1 MLELLKYTFFQ
12 NALLGGILVS
22 IACGMVGTYIVV
34 RRLVFISGGITHAS
48 FGGIGLGV
56 FMGTNPIAV
65 AWIFAIASGFG
76 VEYLSTKHKLRED
89 SAIAVLWALGMAL
102 GIIFLYLTPG
112 YTIGMSEFLFGNI
125 LTISTGDIVLFA
137 ALVLALFLVFS
148 LMYRAILYVAFDA
161 EYARVLKLPVKFIE
175 YMMMFF
181 VATTIV
187 FSIRL
192 VGIVLLMSLV
202 TIPQITADLFT
213 HDFRRMMFISVIIAV
228 VGCVGGLFLSY
239 FLNVPSGA
247 FIILLLIAFYGV
259 AWITKMIL
267 FSGNR
272 RLFK

>member
-22 IACGMVGTYIVV
+22 IACGIVGTYIVV

-56 FMGTNPIAV
+56 FLGANPIAV
-65 AWIFAIASGFG
+65 AWIFAIASAFG

-112 YTIGMSEFLFGNI
+112 YTMGMSEFLFGNI
-125 LTISTGDIVLFA
+125 LTISAFDIILFA
-137 ALVLALFLVFS
+137 ALALALLVVFII
-148 LMYRAILYVAFDA
+148 MYRPILYVAFDA

-202 TIPQITADLFT
+202 TIPQITANLFT
-213 HDFRRMMFISVIIAV
+213 LDFRKMMVISVIIAV
-228 VGCVGGLFLSY
+228 VGCVVGLFLSY

-247 FIILLLIAFYGV
+247 FIILVLIAFYGLC
-259 AWITKMIL
+259 WIIRPYFLK
-267 FSGNR
+267 
-272 RLFK
+272 KCA

>member
-1 MLELLKYTFFQ
+1 MLDLLHYSFFQ

-56 FMGTNPIAV
+56 FAGLNPIFV
-65 AWIFAIASGFG
+65 AWVFAIASAFG

-112 YTIGMSEFLFGNI
+112 TTLGMGEFLFGNI
-125 LTISTGDIVLFA
+125 LTITYTDLILFSA
-137 ALVLALFLVFS
+137 LALALIATFTL
-148 LMYRAILYVAFDA
+148 LYRPILYVAFDA
-161 EYARVLKLPVKFIE
+161 EYARVMKLPVKFIE

-202 TIPQITADLFT
+202 TIPQITANLFT
-213 HDFRRMMFISVIIAV
+213 LDFRKMMLFSVVIAV
-228 VGCVGGLFLSY
+228 VGCVAGLFISY

-247 FIILLLIAFYGV
+247 FIILVLILFYGIG
-259 AWITKMIL
+259 WIGRKL
-267 FSGNR
+267 FIR
-272 RLFK
+272 QHLAA

>member
-56 FMGTNPIAV
+56 FTGTNPIAV
-65 AWIFAIASGFG
+65 AWLFAIASGFG

-125 LTISTGDIVLFA
+125 LTISTSDIVMFA
-137 ALVLALFLVFS
+137 ALVFALILVFS
-148 LMYRAILYVAFDA
+148 LMYRTILYVAFDT

-213 HDFRRMMFISVIIAV
+213 HDFRKMMVISVIIAV

-247 FIILLLIAFYGV
+247 FIILLMIAFYGIG
-259 AWITKMIL
+259 WIAKMIL
-267 FSGNR
+267 FSSNR
-272 RLFK
+272 K

>member
-1 MLELLKYTFFQ
+1 MLELLKYAFFQ
-12 NALLGGILVS
+12 HALLGGILVS
-22 IACGMVGTYIVV
+22 IACGMVGTYIVM

-56 FMGTNPIAV
+56 FLGTNPIVV
-65 AWIFAIASGFG
+65 AWIFAIASAFG

-125 LTISTGDIVLFA
+125 LTISTADIYLFA
-137 ALVLALFLVFS
+137 GLVVALFIAFTVL
-148 LMYRAILYVAFDA
+148 YRPILYVAFDP

-213 HDFRRMMFISVIIAV
+213 HDFRKMMFFSVLIAV
-228 VGCVGGLFLSY
+228 VGCVSGLLISY

-247 FIILLLIAFYGV
+247 FIILVLISIYGLSWTLKILLNKQPA
-259 AWITKMIL
+259 K
-267 FSGNR
+267 
-272 RLFK
+272 

>member
-1 MLELLKYTFFQ
+1 MFDLLQYSFFQ

-22 IACGMVGTYIVV
+22 IACGIVGTYIVV

-56 FMGTNPIAV
+56 FAGINPIFV
-65 AWIFAIASGFG
+65 AWIFAIASAFG

-112 YTIGMSEFLFGNI
+112 NTLGMGEFLFGNI
-125 LTISTGDIVLFA
+125 LTITYTDLILFA
-137 ALVLALFLVFS
+137 ALAIALVVIFML
-148 LMYRAILYVAFDA
+148 LYRPILYVAFDP

-175 YMMMFF
+175 YLMMFF

-202 TIPQITADLFT
+202 TIPQITANLFT
-213 HDFRRMMFISVIIAV
+213 LDFRKMMVISVVIAV
-228 VGCVGGLFLSY
+228 IGCVAGLFISY

-247 FIILLLIAFYGV
+247 FIILVLILFYGV
-259 AWITKMIL
+259 GWAI
-267 FSGNR
+267 
-272 RLFK
+272 RLYTVKRQLAV